1 MILSI
6 SVPTDEIQF
15 MKKITAFA
23 PATIA
28 NFNVGFDIL
37 GLSLGNIG
45 DEITLIPN
53 GTKEN
58 KIIEMINGDNLPLEI
73 DKNCSSVVIRKMQE
87 AQNNFLGVDIILK
100 KGFSSGSGLG
110 SSSASSAVAAFGYNE
125 LIGNPYSNKELV
137 AFAAEGERVACG
149 SAHIDNVAPSILG
162 GIILAKGKNTNDI
175 LELPVLKDLFAVTLY
190 PHIKLNTSDSR
201 KILKTTLSVATFSQ
215 QMGLM
220 GAFVVSLYEKDY
232 DLFSDSL
239 QDLVIEPMRSL
250 LIPKFKEMKQAA
262 LENKALAFGISGSG
276 PSIFAMAKGKEN
288 AEIIKTA
295 LEKVYQNVDIS
306 IQTYINPVCKGNGA
320 RIIS

>member
-1 MILSI
+1 
-6 SVPTDEIQF
+6 

-45 DEITLIPN
+45 DEITLTPN
-53 GTKEN
+53 GTTEN

-87 AQNNFLGVDIILK
+87 AQNSFIGVDIILK

-125 LIGNPYSNKELV
+125 LIGNPYSKKELV

-162 GIILAKGKNTNDI
+162 GIILAKGKNTSDI
-175 LELPVLKDLFAVTLY
+175 LELPVLEDLFAVTLY
-190 PHIKLNTSDSR
+190 PHVKLNTSDSR
-201 KILKTTLSVATFSQ
+201 KILKSTLSVATFSQ

-250 LIPKFKEMKQAA
+250 LIPKFKEMKQTA
-262 LENKALAFGISGSG
+262 LENNALAFGISGSG
-276 PSIFAMAKGKEN
+276 PSVFAIAKGKEN
-288 AEIIKTA
+288 AEIIRNA

-306 IQTYINPVCKGNGA
+306 IQTYINPICKGNGA
-320 RIIS
+320 RIIL

>member
-1 MILSI
+1 MGNIL
-6 SVPTDEIQF
+6 

-37 GLSLGNIG
+37 GLSLGNMG
-45 DEITLIPN
+45 DEITLTPN
-53 GTKEN
+53 GTTEN
-58 KIIEMINGDNLPLEI
+58 KILEIINGDNLPKEA

-87 AQNNFLGVDIILK
+87 AQNEFIGVDIILK

-110 SSSASSAVAAFGYNE
+110 SSSASSAAAAFGYNE
-125 LIGNPYSNKELV
+125 LIGKPYSNKELV
-137 AFAAEGERVACG
+137 VFAAEGERVACG
-149 SAHIDNVAPSILG
+149 SAHVDNVAPSILG
-162 GIILAKGKNTNDI
+162 GIILSKGNRQNDI
-175 LELPVLKDLFAVTLY
+175 LELPVLEDLFAVTLY
-190 PHIKLNTSDSR
+190 PHVKLNTSDSR
-201 KILKTTLSVATFSQ
+201 KILKSTLSVATFSQ

-262 LENKALAFGISGSG
+262 LDNKALAFGISGSG
-276 PSIFAMAKGKEN
+276 PSVFAIAKGKEN
-288 AEIIKTA
+288 AEIIKNA
-295 LEKVYQNVDIS
+295 LEKVYQHVDIP

-320 RIIS
+320 RIV